1 MFGWNLLSYLSLF
14 CSNLGSTKE
23 CFKYYGSSIV
33 VHLFPISFF
42 WIPIYQVI
50 FIKINLKIASSKAFV
65 IKMMHLC
72 SFHKHI
78 LNLYAH
84 FGAENKSD
92 YVFCDTLLFFAST
105 FSVPTPL
112 ILRFRKIII
121 KNQWTSILFIFMAK
135 TVAMYL
141 SPPNTPCQG
150 HS

>member
-1 MFGWNLLSYLSLF
+1 MRGFVELWLPNDRFRLIMVALLIASSYLRTSILSVF
-14 CSNLGSTKE
+14 YDNTKE
-23 CFKYYGSSIV
+23 GFKYYISSIV
-33 VHLFPISFF
+33 VHLF
-42 WIPIYQVI
+42 PIYQVI

-112 ILRFRKIII
+112 IQTLKE
-121 KNQWTSILFIFMAK
+121 L
-135 TVAMYL
+135 VE
-141 SPPNTPCQG
+141 
-150 HS
+150 